1 MNLNEI
7 EHRIFDIQNNLDFE
21 KSALD
26 IFNYQYQNC
35 SIYNTYCDLLNIKP
49 NTIQKLENIPFLPI
63 QFFKTQKVISGSF
76 EKATVFT
83 SSGTSGNS
91 TSKHYVKNLS
101 LYEKSFLTTFER
113 FYPSWKDCTI
123 IGLLPNYLER
133 EGSSLIYM
141 VNHLIRESKK
151 KESTFQLNLTPQFID
166 YLETDSSP
174 KIIFGVTFALLQMTE
189 AKVQPKN
196 AIIIETG
203 GMKGRGKELT
213 RNELHRVLQKHLQPK
228 AIHSEYGM
236 TELLSQA
243 YLQDDLFTPPKWL
256 KPLARDTTDPLTSK
270 LEGKG
275 ALNFIDLANLYSCSF
290 IATDDLGTVT
300 KDGNFSVSG
309 RIDHSQIRGCN
320 LLVL

>member
-21 KSALD
+21 NLALD
-26 IFNYQYQNC
+26 IFKYQYQNC

-76 EKATVFT
+76 ENATLFT

-91 TSKHYVKNLS
+91 TSKHYVKDLS

-113 FYPSWKDCTI
+113 FYPNWKDYTI
-123 IGLLPNYLER
+123 IGLLPSYLER
-133 EGSSLIYM
+133 TGSSLIYM
-141 VNHLIRESKK
+141 VNHLVKGSTQKSSK
-151 KESTFQLNLTPQFID
+151 FQLDLTPQFIN
-166 YLETDSSP
+166 YLESDSNP
-174 KIIFGVTFALLQMTE
+174 KIIFGVTFALLQMAE
-189 AKVQPKN
+189 AKIQPKN
-196 AIIIETG
+196 TIIIETG

-213 RNELHRVLQKHLQPK
+213 RDTLHKVLQKSLNPN

-243 YLQDDLFTPPKWL
+243 YLQGDLFTPPGWM
-256 KPLARDTTDPLTSK
+256 KPLVRDTTDPLTIK

-275 ALNFIDLANLYSCSF
+275 ALNFIDFANLYSCSF
-290 IATDDLGTVT
+290 IATDDLGLVT
-300 KDGNFSVSG
+300 QKGDFTVSG
-309 RIDHSQIRGCN
+309 RLDHSQIRGCN

>member
-7 EHRIFDIQNNLDFE
+7 EHRIFDIQNNLDFQNV
-21 KSALD
+21 AFD
-26 IFNYQYQNC
+26 IFKYQYHNC
-35 SIYNTYCDLLNIKP
+35 LTYNKYCNLLNIEL
-49 NTIQKLENIPFLPI
+49 NAVQRIVDIPFLPI
-63 QFFKTQKVISGSF
+63 QFFKTQKIISGDF
-76 EKATVFT
+76 EQEITFS
-83 SSGTSGNS
+83 SSGTSGAI
-91 TSKHYVKNLS
+91 TSKHYLKDVNV
-101 LYEKSFLTTFER
+101 YEKSFIKAFES
-113 FYPSWKDCTI
+113 FYPNWKDCTI

-213 RNELHRVLQKHLQPK
+213 RNELHKVLKKHLQPE

-243 YLQDDLFTPPKWL
+243 YLQGDLFTPPKWL